1 MQKQNG
7 TPVPASTALAILFAS
22 SAAVFLFAQ
31 STAGLAHHSAHGIY
45 DTGNTEF
52 SIVGEITE
60 IRWRNPHIRI
70 MVAVASEDGQTEEWR
85 VELNDPRSMVS
96 VGITPDLFSVGDRIR
111 AIGSPGR
118 RGERI
123 LFGGNGST
131 SIAFP
136 DGRVVG
142 DEAAINLREPPGGV
156 AGGLDIGEGTR
167 PWFVEVHPRTD
178 GRTDIFTTWIA
189 PPIFDNNVEP
199 GVWGGEIQL
208 TELGTGLRDA
218 YDPAGADNP
227 FLSCT
232 RGFPEI
238 MTGFGPLDFIDEGD
252 RILVRTEE
260 FDIYRSIM
268 MGPDAEANRP
278 PKSEVGP
285 HGDVGYAAGHWEDEN
300 TLVVRTTGMNFPY
313 YDQSGL
319 PQRPESAEVVER
331 WTLINDGHQL
341 HYELTVIDPEIFVEP
356 VVQTKTWSWSAE
368 RRVEPFNCDPTQ
380 EQ

>member
-1 MQKQNG
+1 MQEHKG
-7 TPVPASTALAILFAS
+7 TSVPTTNPLAILSAS
-22 SAAVFLFAQ
+22 SVAIFLFAQ
-31 STAGLAHHSAHGIY
+31 STAGLAHHSAQAIY
-45 DTGNTEF
+45 DVSNTDFQIE
-52 SIVGEITE
+52 GEITE

-70 MVAVASEDGQTEEWR
+70 MVAVAAEDGTTEEWR
-85 VELNDPRSMVS
+85 VELNDPGSMAS
-96 VGITPDLFSVGDRIR
+96 VGVTADLFSVGDRIR

-123 LFGGNGST
+123 MFGGNGST
-131 SIAFP
+131 AIQFP

-142 DEAAINLREPPGGV
+142 DEAAIPLGGPPGGA
-156 AGGLDIGEGTR
+156 AGGLDFGDGPL
-167 PWFVEVHPRTD
+167 PWFAEVKPRTD

-199 GVWGGEIQL
+199 GVWGGDIQL
-208 TELGTGLRDA
+208 TEQGAALRDA
-218 YDPAGADNP
+218 YDPAGDDNP

-232 RGFPEI
+232 RGVPEI

-252 RILVRTEE
+252 QILMRTEE
-260 FDIYRSIM
+260 FDIYRPIM

-285 HGDVGYAAGHWEDEN
+285 YGDVGYATGHWEDEN

-319 PQRPESAEVVER
+319 PQRPESAEIVER
-331 WTLINDGHQL
+331 WTVINDGHQL
-341 HYELTVIDPEIFVEP
+341 HYELTVTDPEIFVEP
-356 VVQTKTWSWSAE
+356 VVQTKTWAWSAE
-368 RRVEPFNCDPTQ
+368 RRVEPYNCDPSQ